1 MARLTLGRPK
11 GGTRELAAAIA
22 LPLATGCVSG
32 LLSMRGIAGF
42 AQLNRPP
49 LMPPGWLFPVVW
61 TMLYVLMGLSSYL
74 VWRWQ
79 GRRYELRQTQRRALL
94 FYLAQLFFNFC
105 WSLLFFVAQWH
116 AIAFVWLLVLFLLVL
131 AYMLNARRI
140 DNLAS
145 MLMIPYAVWI
155 VFAGYLNLAVAILN

>member
-22 LPLATGCVSG
+22 LPLIVGCLSG
-32 LLSMRGIAGF
+32 LLSARGMAGF
-42 AQLNRPP
+42 AQLNKPP
-49 LMPPGWLFPVVW
+49 LSPPGWLFPVVW
-61 TMLYVLMGLSSYL
+61 TILYVLMGLSSYL

-94 FYLAQLFFNFC
+94 FYLVQLFFNFC
-105 WSLLFFVAQWH
+105 WSLLFFVAQWRF
-116 AIAFVWLLVLFLLVL
+116 IAFVWLLVLLLLVV

-145 MLMIPYAVWI
+145 MLMIPYLVWI